1 MAPDALLLFPG
12 AGGDRNHHTLVAL
25 EDGLVGLSVERKDF
39 PYRAKRKG
47 PPDRPPKLIAAV
59 REETDAL
66 RARGAHDVV
75 LGGRSMGGRITSM
88 AVAEGLTADGLV
100 LLSYP
105 LHPPGKPEKRRTDHF
120 GAIGVPCLFIS
131 GTRDPFGTPDEL
143 RGATTGISAPVRI
156 EWLEGQAHDPKGCD
170 DEIVAIVGD
179 WLGSL

>member
-25 EDGLVGLSVERKDF
+25 EDGLVGLSVARRDF
-39 PYRAKRKG
+39 PYRATRKG
-47 PPDRPPKLIAAV
+47 PPDRPPKLIGAV
-59 REETDAL
+59 REETGAL
-66 RARGAHDVV
+66 RGRGAQGVL

-88 AVAEGLTADGLV
+88 AVAEGLEADGLV

-105 LHPPGKPEKRRTDHF
+105 LHPPGRPERLRVEHF
-120 GAIGVPCLFIS
+120 GAIAVPCLFIS

-143 RGATTGISAPVRI
+143 RSATIGISGPVRI

-179 WLGSL
+179 WLASL